1 MNLKS
6 HQAKNE
12 PIQGIRAIR
21 VRGFKSLLSEC
32 TLDIRPLTILAGA
45 NNSGKSSAI
54 QPLLLLKQT
63 LEASYDPGALLLY
76 GPNVRFT
83 SEKQLFAIAS
93 DRKQVDRFMI
103 AITNDENAQLVT
115 ELATHARDA
124 LFVSEIKYR
133 YNGQESTLQ
142 PEMEPVNL
150 WRELPPSFQ
159 KVSEILSQAA
169 EESVTWKISRERC
182 FLVAELAL
190 DPDLSAS
197 YSFEP
202 SKRFEEG
209 IRTIIHV
216 PGLRGNPVRTYKT
229 TAFGAT
235 FPGTFENYVASIIHH
250 WQVTKEERLHDLE
263 QMLAQL
269 GLTWRVEAKPVEQ
282 TQVELRVGR
291 LPRPLAKGSPS
302 KGRDGMVNI
311 ADVGFGV
318 SQVLPVLVALLVA
331 SPGQM
336 VYIEQPEIH
345 LHPRAQAALAKIL
358 IDAAKRGVR
367 VVAETHSSLLLTAIQ
382 TEVARGKIV
391 PDQVMLHWFQRD
403 EDGITQISST
413 ELDETGAFGEWPVD
427 FADVE
432 MEVDSDYFEA
442 VETKLMGG

>member
-1 MNLKS
+1 M
-6 HQAKNE
+6 E
-12 PIQGIRAIR
+12 
-21 VRGFKSLLSEC
+21 
-32 TLDIRPLTILAGA
+32 LDHI
-45 NNSGKSSAI
+45 
-54 QPLLLLKQT
+54 
-63 LEASYDPGALLLY
+63 
-76 GPNVRFT
+76 
-83 SEKQLFAIAS
+83 
-93 DRKQVDRFMI
+93 
-103 AITNDENAQLVT
+103 
-115 ELATHARDA
+115 
-124 LFVSEIKYR
+124 
-133 YNGQESTLQ
+133 
-142 PEMEPVNL
+142 
-150 WRELPPSFQ
+150 WRELPASFK

-182 FLVAELAL
+182 FFVAELAL

-235 FPGTFENYVASIIHH
+235 FPGTFENYVASIISH
-250 WQVTKEERLHDLE
+250 WQVTQQERLNQLE

-269 GLTWRVEAKPVEQ
+269 GLTWKVEAKPVEQ

-291 LPRPLAKGSPS
+291 LPRPLAGKN
-302 KGRDGMVNI
+302 GMVNI

-345 LHPRAQAALAKIL
+345 LHPRAQATVANIL

-382 TEVARGKIV
+382 TQVARDKIA

-403 EDGITQISST
+403 QDGITQISST

-432 MEVDSDYFEA
+432 MEVDSDYFAA
-442 VETKLMGG
+442 VEDKLMGE